1 MEYVPGFSLS
11 LSLCV
16 CVCVCVCV
24 CLSVSLI
31 SLSESNSRKLNRV
44 VVVVERVVQQN
55 KQECHIKVRTAE
67 LEDNLRLLVSFMVAA
82 GVAESTQMLLLIMIL
97 RLVV

>member
-11 LSLCV
+11 LSLS
-16 CVCVCVCV
+16 
-24 CLSVSLI
+24 LSLI

-55 KQECHIKVRTAE
+55 KQHSNITVRTAE
-67 LEDNLRLLVSFMVAA
+67 LEDVPRLLVSFMVAVA
-82 GVAESTQMLLLIMIL
+82 VAESTQIMLLIMIL